1 MRVAPAARVAAPAPP
16 AARSPPP
23 ALPVSTR
30 HSHTPHGVRAH
41 LDGGVSAST
50 AYCAP
55 RLAAAS
61 PPSPPPSA
69 LRDQGAPS
77 TSTTTRHAC
86 SVQRLA
92 RATPRAARA
101 ALATLALHATHPAI
115 ATAAETLPAPA
126 LEALVA
132 WLEAVEAAGP
142 AGGALFCG
150 TVALAELVPLLPTTP
165 LALASGLLF
174 GAGKGAVYV
183 LTGNCLA
190 ATAAFFIARKGRA
203 FAKKVIEAESSENEA
218 PPPTDARPPPSGLA
232 ARFADVTAAIEAGSP
247 AQQFAAVFALR
258 ATPVVPFS
266 ASNYVLG
273 LTPIPLTVYLP
284 ATAAGG
290 AIWATV
296 YASVGAASRSL
307 LTRGASLDRVVADLV
322 AQAGAL
328 ADDAAAGLAVAA
340 GLAGLVAL
348 GARWA
353 RTRAAGDAAERS
365 AE

>member
-1 MRVAPAARVAAPAPP
+1 MASAARVAANRVPRLVPT
-16 AARSPPP
+16 PPP
-23 ALPVSTR
+23 A
-30 HSHTPHGVRAH
+30 G
-41 LDGGVSAST
+41 
-50 AYCAP
+50 
-55 RLAAAS
+55 
-61 PPSPPPSA
+61 SA

-77 TSTTTRHAC
+77 TSSPSSWHAWR
-86 SVQRLA
+86 VHRLA

-101 ALATLALHATHPAI
+101 ALTTLALHATHPAI

-183 LTGNCLA
+183 LTGNWLA

-203 FAKKVIEAESSENEA
+203 FAQKVIEAESAENDA
-218 PPPTDARPPPSGLA
+218 TPSPDAWPPATGLA

-273 LTPIPLTVYLP
+273 LTPIPFTVYLP

-328 ADDAAAGLAVAA
+328 ADDAAAGLAVA
-340 GLAGLVAL
+340 GGVAGLVVV

-353 RTRAAGDAAERS
+353 RSRAAGADASEQS